1 VRDST
6 DRPAPETDLGDLSF
20 EEALQRLEAIV
31 EGLEG
36 GQLALE
42 EALERFAEG
51 MKLRT
56 ECLRRLKG
64 AETQIEQVLA
74 ESEESPEPDAAA
86 PVDDEDPFA

>member
-1 VRDST
+1 VSDST
-6 DRPAPETDLGDLSF
+6 DQPEPEANIGDLPF

-56 ECLRRLKG
+56 ECLRRLKD

-74 ESEESPEPDAAA
+74 ESEESAEPDAAEPA
-86 PVDDEDPFA
+86 EDEDPFA